1 MADSQAASAPATKSL
16 TVTVRF
22 FAAARSAAGRTD
34 EAVVIPEPGTVGDV
48 LAALIAVHGFRLAEV
63 LRSCSY
69 LLGETAV
76 HGTPTP
82 VTDGDILD
90 VLPPFAGG

>member
-1 MADSQAASAPATKSL
+1 MPAGASTASI

-34 EAVVIPEPGTVGDV
+34 EAIVVPGPATVGDV
-48 LAALIAVHGFRLAEV
+48 LAALVAAHGSRLADV
-63 LRSCSY
+63 LRRCSY

-76 HGTPTP
+76 HGIPTP
-82 VTDGDILD
+82 VIDGDTLD